1 MLAHGFVLD
10 GFYTGCSGGDGMMQP
25 IHRIKKRLLVIL
37 MRILGFGGMA
47 AYCMAGCTSQTPNSQ
62 SNAQQNEV
70 VNPAVENDD
79 PTVENDTAQAQNVD
93 SPVAED
99 SQVQE
104 ESDSHAQVDSDSHA
118 QNDSNVQVKQPTA
131 FPTDN
136 AFDAQAEPNKVL
148 SDAELDELLS
158 KHKYVKVND
167 YTTRIEKKEGMAL
180 TFTYIWA
187 ESKTGNKIRFP
198 DTFKSIVKGPNG
210 NYYAVFSDGTIDE
223 IEKNFFD
230 KIPSFDDDVQCD
242 KKYSCGHMRSSFT
255 NHYPS
260 DYNTKR
266 VHIAEQPN

>member
-1 MLAHGFVLD
+1 
-10 GFYTGCSGGDGMMQP
+10 MQP
-25 IHRIKKRLLVIL
+25 IHRIKKRLLVKL
-37 MRILGFGGMA
+37 VRILGFGGMA

-70 VNPAVENDD
+70 VNPAVENDN
-79 PTVENDTAQAQNVD
+79 PAVENDTAQAQNVD

-118 QNDSNVQVKQPTA
+118 QADSNVPVKPPTA
-131 FPTDN
+131 FPTDDHFN
-136 AFDAQAEPNKVL
+136 PQAEPNKVL

-198 DTFKSIVKGPNG
+198 ETFKSIVKGPNG

-223 IEKNFFD
+223 IAIDFFD
-230 KIPSFDDDVQCD
+230 PIPAFEDDPQCD
-242 KKYSCGHMRSSFT
+242 KAYACAVPILPYNYHYSGENRF
-255 NHYPS
+255 N
-260 DYNTKR
+260 
-266 VHIAEQPN
+266 IGE